1 LIKESITEKP
11 VAVIALG
18 LKGREEKRR
27 GEETREGRG
36 EERNGGRGRR
46 TIKSTRTC
54 ELRNSC
60 EGSQVVE
67 GGCRWREA
75 EKKLLLP
82 VGEVIY
88 MRAQVMS
95 DGSP

>member
-36 EERNGGRGRR
+36 EERNGGKRQTHNQVHTHMR
-46 TIKSTRTC
+46 T
-54 ELRNSC
+54 
-60 EGSQVVE
+60 
-67 GGCRWREA
+67 
-75 EKKLLLP
+75 
-82 VGEVIY
+82 
-88 MRAQVMS
+88 AQFM
-95 DGSP
+95 